1 MAGFTQ
7 LFKKENKDELSEQ
20 ELMYRQN
27 DRIFIFIMVLAA
39 VVISVDYALV
49 MKFFDII
56 NNLWLGDFY
65 EYSK

>member
-56 NNLWLGDFY
+56 NNL
-65 EYSK
+65 